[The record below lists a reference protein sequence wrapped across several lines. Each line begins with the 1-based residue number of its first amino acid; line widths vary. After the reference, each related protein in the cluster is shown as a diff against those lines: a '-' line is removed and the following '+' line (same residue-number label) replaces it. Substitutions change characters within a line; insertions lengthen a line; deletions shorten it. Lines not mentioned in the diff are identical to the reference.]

1 MLIDVSNA
9 LYLSQFLNKLK
20 LYFFCPHRT
29 MQPSL
34 HPRPTGPL
42 SGTPSQI
49 PPNAGP
55 VTEQINKV
63 AGKLV
68 DFMRNSLEDIF
79 KELAAHGSPE
89 AMIKALQVFIFELSL
104 NNIFTIV

>member
-1 MLIDVSNA
+1 MCLPLIS
-9 LYLSQFLNKLK
+9 F
-20 LYFFCPHRT
+20 
-29 MQPSL
+29 QPSL

-42 SGTPSQI
+42 SGTPSHI

-79 KELAAHGSPE
+79 KELATHGSPE
-89 AMIKALQVFIFELSL
+89 AMIKALQVIISYALQCKPFRDSY
-104 NNIFTIV
+104 

>member
-1 MLIDVSNA
+1 ME
-9 LYLSQFLNKLK
+9 FKL
-20 LYFFCPHRT
+20 LEL
-29 MQPSL
+29 QPSL

-42 SGTPSQI
+42 SGIPSQI

-68 DFMRNSLEDIF
+68 DFMRNSLEDVF
-79 KELAAHGSPE
+79 KELATVGSPE
-89 AMIKALQVFIFELSL
+89 AMIKSLQVSFFHEY
-104 NNIFTIV
+104 

>member
-1 MLIDVSNA
+1 M
-9 LYLSQFLNKLK
+9 K
-20 LYFFCPHRT
+20 
-29 MQPSL
+29 PSL

-89 AMIKALQVFIFELSL
+89 AMIKALQVFAFKQCFKIDVVLKK
-104 NNIFTIV
+104 ITPHDYHDG

>member
-1 MLIDVSNA
+1 MIVLFCLYILCNA
-9 LYLSQFLNKLK
+9 YRCCVLF
-20 LYFFCPHRT
+20 
-29 MQPSL
+29 QPSL

-79 KELAAHGSPE
+79 KELATHGSPE
-89 AMIKALQVFIFELSL
+89 AMIKALQVS
-104 NNIFTIV
+104 

>member
-1 MLIDVSNA
+1 M
-9 LYLSQFLNKLK
+9 FNKLK
-20 LYFFCPHRT
+20 PYFFRSHHT

-89 AMIKALQVFIFELSL
+89 AMIKALQVLVFEYFLQSCKVDVL
-104 NNIFTIV
+104 AKKD

>member
-1 MLIDVSNA
+1 M
-9 LYLSQFLNKLK
+9 
-20 LYFFCPHRT
+20 
-29 MQPSL
+29 

-42 SGTPSQI
+42 SGIPNQI

-68 DFMRNSLEDIF
+68 DFMRNSLEDVF
-79 KELAAHGSPE
+79 KELATVGSPE
-89 AMIKALQVFIFELSL
+89 AMIKSLQVSSL
-104 NNIFTIV
+104 PYLISQKARMQKLNSALALDEITR

>member
-1 MLIDVSNA
+1 MN
-9 LYLSQFLNKLK
+9 QFFEMVFILL
-20 LYFFCPHRT
+20 
-29 MQPSL
+29 QPSL

-42 SGTPSQI
+42 SGTPSLI

-79 KELAAHGSPE
+79 KELATHGSPE
-89 AMIKALQVFIFELSL
+89 AMIKALQVS
-104 NNIFTIV
+104 